1 MPDSKVVDVVSLD
14 EFKKIIQDEKK
25 VSVAHF
31 WASWANQCAPMDE
44 ALKVLADEV
53 DSTAANFLR
62 VSIYTRQVK
71 IGSALTMILV
81 SYIDRHYIYHQ
92 VEAEE
97 APDIS
102 MEHEVAA
109 VPTCI
114 FFRGG
119 KLLDRVEGAKAADVS
134 KMVRNLV
141 AQQFTLPIPQGMRKY
156 SNYNSQFAQA

>member
-1 MPDSKVVDVVSLD
+1 M
-14 EFKKIIQDEKK
+14 
-25 VSVAHF
+25 
-31 WASWANQCAPMDE
+31 
-44 ALKVLADEV
+44 
-53 DSTAANFLR
+53 
-62 VSIYTRQVK
+62 
-71 IGSALTMILV
+71 
-81 SYIDRHYIYHQ
+81 SYIDHHYIYQ

-141 AQQFTLPIPQGMRKY
+141 AQQFTLPIPQGISKY
-156 SNYNSQFAQA
+156 NNLHYLVCSSIMY

>member
-1 MPDSKVVDVVSLD
+1 M
-14 EFKKIIQDEKK
+14 
-25 VSVAHF
+25 
-31 WASWANQCAPMDE
+31 
-44 ALKVLADEV
+44 
-53 DSTAANFLR
+53 
-62 VSIYTRQVK
+62 
-71 IGSALTMILV
+71 
-81 SYIDRHYIYHQ
+81 SYIDHHYIYQ

-156 SNYNSQFAQA
+156 SNYNI